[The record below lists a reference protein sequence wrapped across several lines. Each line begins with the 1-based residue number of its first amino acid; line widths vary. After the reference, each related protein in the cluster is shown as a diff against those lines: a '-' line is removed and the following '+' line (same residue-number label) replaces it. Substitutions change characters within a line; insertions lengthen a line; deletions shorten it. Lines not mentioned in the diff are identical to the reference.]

1 MPGHFSAPD
10 ALSPAFA
17 RTKRMLFQPFRFGLW
32 SRLAVVALLTGEAG
46 GGGGSAPNFSG
57 IRGSGG
63 DKWRA
68 AAHFFANPDWQQI
81 QPYLGWIIAGFVA
94 LIAVV
99 LLWVYSDCVFRF
111 ILLDAVITGQ
121 CRLREGWKKWRDNG
135 RDYFVW
141 VLAFGFCSLLLI
153 GIVAGIPIWL
163 AWRAGWLQKGEDH
176 LGALIG
182 GGLLLGLVI
191 LLVIVALAI
200 VDLFARDFLIPVMA
214 LEDVDAV
221 EGWNRLLAMMGMDKG
236 AYALYVIMKVVL
248 AMGAAIAFTI
258 INVIVIL
265 VLLIPLGIIALIG
278 YAAGQGLGVN
288 WDNISVDLILVA
300 LALLAFAGLMYVV
313 GFVYTPG
320 LVFFESFT
328 LEFFAARYGPLRMKM
343 FPIPSPGSAPPAP
356 LVAPPTSMIPPLLP
370 GDAFPV

>member
-1 MPGHFSAPD
+1 MPGHLSAPE

-17 RTKRMLFQPFRFGLW
+17 RTKRMLFQPFRFGFW
-32 SRLAVVALLTGEAG
+32 SRLAVVALITGEAG
-46 GGGGSAPNFSG
+46 GGGGSAPNLSG

-68 AAHFFANPDWQQI
+68 AAKYFADPDWQQV

-94 LIAVV
+94 LIGVV

-111 ILLDAVITGQ
+111 ILLDSVITGQ
-121 CRLREGWKKWRDNG
+121 CRLREGWRKWRDNG

-141 VLAFGFCSLLLI
+141 VLAFGFCSLLLV

-191 LLVIVALAI
+191 LVLIVALAV

-214 LEDVDAV
+214 LEDVDAA
-221 EGWNRLLAMMGMDKG
+221 EAWNRLLAMMGMEKG
-236 AYALYVIMKVVL
+236 AFAVYVVMKVVL

-258 INVIVIL
+258 INLIVIL
-265 VLLIPLGIIALIG
+265 VLLIPLGIVALIG
-278 YAAGQGLGVN
+278 YLAGQGLGLN

-300 LALLAFAGLMYVV
+300 LALLGLAGVMYVV
-313 GFVYTPG
+313 GFVYAPG

-328 LEFFAARYGPLRMKM
+328 LEFFAARYGPLRMRM
-343 FPIPSPGSAPPAP
+343 FPAPPVGTP
-356 LVAPPTSMIPPLLP
+356 PVALPISPPTGGIPPLLP
-370 GDAFPV
+370 GDAFPA

>member
-1 MPGHFSAPD
+1 MPGQLSAPE

-32 SRLAVVALLTGEAG
+32 SRLAIVALLTGEAG
-46 GGGGSAPNFSG
+46 GGGGGAPNLSG
-57 IRGSGG
+57 IRTSGD

-68 AAHFFANPDWQQI
+68 ATQFFANPDWQQV
-81 QPYLGWIIAGFVA
+81 QPYLGWIVAGFVA
-94 LIAVV
+94 LIGVV
-99 LLWVYSDCVFRF
+99 LLWIYSDCVFRF

-121 CRLREGWKKWRDNG
+121 CRLREGWRKWRDNG

-141 VLAFGFCSLLLI
+141 VLAFGFCSLLLV

-182 GGLLLGLVI
+182 GGLLLGLAI
-191 LLVIVALAI
+191 LVLIVALAV

-214 LEDVDAV
+214 LDNVDAA
-221 EGWNRLLAMMGMDKG
+221 EGWNRLLAMMGMEKG
-236 AYALYVIMKVVL
+236 AYALYVVMKVVL

-258 INVIVIL
+258 INLIVIL
-265 VLLIPLGIIALIG
+265 VLLIPLGIVALVG
-278 YAAGQGLGVN
+278 YLAGQGLGLN

-300 LALLAFAGLMYVV
+300 LALLALAGLMYVV
-313 GFVYTPG
+313 GFVYSPG
-320 LVFFESFT
+320 LVFFESFS
-328 LEFFAARYGPLRMKM
+328 LEFFAARYGPLRMRM
-343 FPIPSPGSAPPAP
+343 FPAPPAGTP
-356 LVAPPTSMIPPLLP
+356 LVAPPISPPTAGIPPLLP
-370 GDAFPV
+370 GDAFPA

>member
-1 MPGHFSAPD
+1 MPGHLSAPE

-46 GGGGSAPNFSG
+46 GGGGSAPNLSG
-57 IRGSGG
+57 IRSGG
-63 DKWRA
+63 GNKWRA
-68 AAHFFANPDWQQI
+68 AVHLFANPDWQQV
-81 QPYLGWIIAGFVA
+81 QPYLGWIMAGVVA
-94 LIAVV
+94 LVAVV

-121 CRLREGWKKWRDNG
+121 CRLRDGWKKWRDHG

-141 VLAFGFCSLLLI
+141 VLAFGFCSLLLV

-191 LLVIVALAI
+191 LLLIVALAV

-221 EGWNRLLAMMGMDKG
+221 EGWNRLLAMLGMDKG

-258 INVIVIL
+258 INLIVIL
-265 VLLIPLGIIALIG
+265 VLLIPLGIVALIG
-278 YAAGQGLGVN
+278 YLAGQGLGVN
-288 WDNISVDLILVA
+288 WDNISVELILVA

-313 GFVYTPG
+313 GLLYTPG

-328 LEFFAARYGPLRMKM
+328 LEFFAARYGPLHARM
-343 FPIPSPGSAPPAP
+343 FP
-356 LVAPPTSMIPPLLP
+356 APPTGAAPIAPPTLAQGPIIPPLLP
-370 GDAFPV
+370 GDAFPA